1 MHFIAKP
8 LFTPST
14 TCVCEEIIYLWIVP
28 DELFDH
34 IHYMSDEE
42 LVLDEA
48 APIGLF
54 SIGIQATAKS
64 TIKEYERIN
73 AVQLE

>member
-1 MHFIAKP
+1 MHVIAKP

-14 TCVCEEIIYLWIVP
+14 TCVCEEIINYLWIVP
-28 DELFDH
+28 DELVDH

-42 LVLDEA
+42 LVLDDA

-54 SIGIQATAKS
+54 SIGIQATTKS
-64 TIKEYERIN
+64 TI
-73 AVQLE
+73 